1 MSEEIIKVLDS
12 LCEKFGIAIDWTSQ
26 NVKPYLQELFVKYT
40 NYEMATSIMW
50 LVIFLLALVA
60 SVLFIRWCFNT
71 DEGYE
76 DGSVVQWIIYVAPLI
91 LFFVC
96 VISIIGI
103 CCQTVDIIKCNTF
116 PEKMI
121 IDKILNITNGQ

>member
-1 MSEEIIKVLDS
+1 MSEEIIKVLDA
-12 LCEKFGIAIDWTSQ
+12 LCDKFGIAIDYTSQ

-50 LVIFLLALVA
+50 LVISVVALVTG
-60 SVLFIRWCFNT
+60 VLIIRWSFKNIENYE
-71 DEGYE
+71 EGSM
-76 DGSVVQWIIYVAPLI
+76 GQGFIFVTSII

-103 CCQTVDIIKCNTF
+103 FCQATDIIKCCTF

-121 IDKILNITNGQ
+121 IEEIQTMINGQ